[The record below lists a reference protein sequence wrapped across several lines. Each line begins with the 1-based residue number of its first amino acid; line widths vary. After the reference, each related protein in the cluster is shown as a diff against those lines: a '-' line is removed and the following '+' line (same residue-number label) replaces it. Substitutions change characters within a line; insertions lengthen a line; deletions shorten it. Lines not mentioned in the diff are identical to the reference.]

1 MNMIYPRLP
10 AAWWPDF
17 GPTPS
22 SDSSG
27 VAGICHDISGT
38 DGLAFPPGVEED
50 MQVVFICKLL
60 ASKIYIFAA
69 LAIQ

>member
-1 MNMIYPRLP
+1 MTNIFVPTVPPKDCYSRLP

-50 MQVVFICKLL
+50 MQVPFV
-60 ASKIYIFAA
+60 
-69 LAIQ
+69 